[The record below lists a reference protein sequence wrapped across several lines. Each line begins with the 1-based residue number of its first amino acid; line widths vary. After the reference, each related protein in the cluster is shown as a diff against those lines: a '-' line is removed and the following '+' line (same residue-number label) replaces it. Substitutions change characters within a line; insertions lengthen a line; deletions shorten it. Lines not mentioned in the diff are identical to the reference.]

1 MAVYE
6 YTARGADG
14 NKLSGIYNDVDSVA
28 ALRKDLAK
36 MGDTLLKA
44 RRKKIETGERVR
56 IKQAE
61 VVAFAYKFAGM
72 CSAGLP
78 IARCIETVE
87 EQTENQAFKYVL
99 SDIRGSI
106 EAGTTLKEAFEKYQ
120 KVFSDFFVGM
130 LEAGESGGRLSET
143 LEMSASYMEKQAD
156 LKSKV
161 KSAFAYPIVVGVMCI
176 VIVTALVIFIIPV
189 FSKLYQQ
196 LHVPL
201 PGPTKALVG
210 LSVLVRSWWWLV
222 LLIIVGSV
230 FLFRRLSKNPYL
242 KTRWDVFKL
251 NMPVFARLN
260 RMVVVSRFMRTFAM
274 LASAGISFI
283 KALDVASAVANNSRI
298 SEITGRLQRAIEA
311 GDSVAGSLRNYDIF
325 PPIITQMVS
334 SGEEA
339 GALPEML
346 NKGVDFLDKDIDR
359 TIKALLVK
367 LEPAMTLIMGLIV
380 GFILMGVYLPMF
392 DYMSR
397 IK

>member
-44 RRKKIETGERVR
+44 RRKKIETGERVK

-143 LEMSASYMEKQAD
+143 LEST
-156 LKSKV
+156 KS
-161 KSAFAYPIVVGVMCI
+161 
-176 VIVTALVIFIIPV
+176 
-189 FSKLYQQ
+189 
-196 LHVPL
+196 
-201 PGPTKALVG
+201 
-210 LSVLVRSWWWLV
+210 
-222 LLIIVGSV
+222 
-230 FLFRRLSKNPYL
+230 
-242 KTRWDVFKL
+242 
-251 NMPVFARLN
+251 
-260 RMVVVSRFMRTFAM
+260 
-274 LASAGISFI
+274 
-283 KALDVASAVANNSRI
+283 
-298 SEITGRLQRAIEA
+298 
-311 GDSVAGSLRNYDIF
+311 
-325 PPIITQMVS
+325 
-334 SGEEA
+334 
-339 GALPEML
+339 
-346 NKGVDFLDKDIDR
+346 
-359 TIKALLVK
+359 
-367 LEPAMTLIMGLIV
+367 
-380 GFILMGVYLPMF
+380 
-392 DYMSR
+392 
-397 IK
+397 